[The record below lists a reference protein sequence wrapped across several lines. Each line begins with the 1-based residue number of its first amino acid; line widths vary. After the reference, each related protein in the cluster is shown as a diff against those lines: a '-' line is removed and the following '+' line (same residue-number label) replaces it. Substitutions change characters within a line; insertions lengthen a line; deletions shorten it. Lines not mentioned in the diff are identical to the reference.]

1 MSLLFIFSFSKTP
14 HNSHAYFFFLLV
26 TLIEIKSLYY
36 FDLHTGEKKWNAYKE
51 IFPIILFISIR
62 LFLMIDYERA

>member
-14 HNSHAYFFFLLV
+14 HNSHAFFFLLV
-26 TLIEIKSLYY
+26 TLIKIKSLYY
-36 FDLHTGEKKWNAYKE
+36 FDLHTGEKKWNSYKE
-51 IFPIILFISIR
+51 IFPIISIG